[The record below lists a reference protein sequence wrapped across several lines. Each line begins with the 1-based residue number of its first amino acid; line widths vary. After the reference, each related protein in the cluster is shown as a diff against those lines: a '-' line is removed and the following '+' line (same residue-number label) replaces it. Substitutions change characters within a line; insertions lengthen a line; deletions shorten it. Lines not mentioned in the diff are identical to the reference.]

1 MRAHPYSPTG
11 HVLYAYK
18 LATGFPDRSDAC
30 PHPPCLFTKP
40 LGFVL
45 DHNHRKP
52 PAATLYQVRQTR
64 PQRSPEVFLLRRTH
78 RTCPSSCHRLR
89 VNVLVTLTPTPK
101 RDGRPYY
108 LIHKEYLREGGG
120 VSTSSEQS
128 ALPPIGFPEPQ
139 TLNQHR
145 RVFLFLLLPSPHDAT
160 TLF

>member
-1 MRAHPYSPTG
+1 MSECRRFFLSG
-11 HVLYAYK
+11 RGSVL
-18 LATGFPDRSDAC
+18 
-30 PHPPCLFTKP
+30 
-40 LGFVL
+40 VE
-45 DHNHRKP
+45 
-52 PAATLYQVRQTR
+52 
-64 PQRSPEVFLLRRTH
+64 PEL
-78 RTCPSSCHRLR
+78 PSSCNRLR